1 MSPRAR
7 LTVACVASFIAG
19 ALLIGGILGQVMER
33 EFRNTLARVAYE
45 NAVRAQTAVHQLT
58 LLRAGDTPRVIS
70 ELDTLLDAHT
80 MQLASYEE
88 NVPPDLRNSLVYRAL
103 ADVRRYR
110 GEYPLHID
118 NPTVRAEYQK
128 ALDLGMKPAT
138 Q

>member
-19 ALLIGGILGQVMER
+19 AVLIGGISGYVMER
-33 EFRNTLARVAYE
+33 EFRNTPARVAYE
-45 NAVRAQTAVHQLT
+45 NAVHAQTAVHQLF

-70 ELDTLLDAHT
+70 ELDMLLNAHT

-88 NVPPDLRNSLVYRAL
+88 AVPPDLRDSLVYRAL

-110 GEYPLHID
+110 DKYPLHID
-118 NPTVRAEYQK
+118 NPVVRAEYQK
-128 ALDLGMKPAT
+128 ALDLGLKAAT

>member
-19 ALLIGGILGQVMER
+19 ALLIGGILGHVMER

-88 NVPPDLRNSLVYRAL
+88 NVPPDLRDSLVYRAL
-103 ADVRRYR
+103 SDVRRYR
-110 GEYPLHID
+110 TEYPLHID
-118 NPTVRAEYQK
+118 DLTVRAEYQK
-128 ALDLGMKPAT
+128 ALDLGMKAAT